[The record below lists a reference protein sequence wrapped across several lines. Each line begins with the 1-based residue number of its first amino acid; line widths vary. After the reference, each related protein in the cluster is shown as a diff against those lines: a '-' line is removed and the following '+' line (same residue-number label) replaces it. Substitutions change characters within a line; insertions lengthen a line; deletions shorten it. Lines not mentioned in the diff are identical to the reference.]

1 MEENHQKQGRT
12 FFVNKLA
19 EGLIL
24 LYQRYLSPLLG
35 RGKCRYHPT
44 CSTYSLQAFQHYRF
58 STALVLSLWRILRC
72 NPWSKGG
79 YDPLRP

>member
-1 MEENHQKQGRT
+1 MRDNMSRKGLLM
-12 FFVNKLA
+12 NKLVVS
-19 EGLIL
+19 LIL
-24 LYQRYLSPLLG
+24 LYRRFISPVLG
-35 RGKCRYHPT
+35 RGKCRYRPT
-44 CSTYSLQAFQHYRF
+44 CSSYCLQAFQHYRF